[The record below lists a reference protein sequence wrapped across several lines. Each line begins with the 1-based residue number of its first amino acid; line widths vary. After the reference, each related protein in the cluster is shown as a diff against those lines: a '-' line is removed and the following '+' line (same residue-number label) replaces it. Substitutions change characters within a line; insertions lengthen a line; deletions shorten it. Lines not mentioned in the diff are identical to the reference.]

1 MQPLKSLNIS
11 FQWALFV
18 RSIQGLSYKNAE
30 ELPFMA
36 LNSDAKFE

>member
-1 MQPLKSLNIS
+1 MNEILSNGLFLSKVYKV
-11 FQWALFV
+11 WA
-18 RSIQGLSYKNAE
+18 KNAG